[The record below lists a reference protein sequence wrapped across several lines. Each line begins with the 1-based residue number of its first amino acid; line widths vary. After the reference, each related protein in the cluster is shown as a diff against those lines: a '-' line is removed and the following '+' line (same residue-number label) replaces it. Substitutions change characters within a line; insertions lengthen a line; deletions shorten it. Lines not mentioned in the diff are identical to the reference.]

1 MSGKIIWKIICA
13 VSLVITG
20 CKKAEPYLLTE
31 SQIAIQV
38 ESLVNFSLINSKDV
52 TEIINN
58 SEDTGKLIQAIM
70 QYNESNDA
78 NILETLKRQISD
90 PVLVK
95 RITIIQG
102 ELETRK

>member
-1 MSGKIIWKIICA
+1 MNGKRVWKIIC
-13 VSLVITG
+13 VVCLVITG
-20 CKKAEPYLLTE
+20 CKRAKLYVPAE
-31 SQIAIQV
+31 SQIAIQA
-38 ESLVNFSLINSKDV
+38 ESLVNFSLVNSKDV
-52 TEIINN
+52 VEIINN
-58 SEDTGKLIQAIM
+58 SENAGKLIQAIM

-78 NILETLKRQISD
+78 NILEALKRQISD

>member
-1 MSGKIIWKIICA
+1 MKDKRIWKIMCA
-13 VSLVITG
+13 VCVVITG
-20 CKKAEPYLLTE
+20 CKKVESYVLTE
-31 SQIAIQV
+31 SQIAIQA
-38 ESLVNFSLINSKDV
+38 ESLVNFSLVNSKDAD
-52 TEIINN
+52 EIINN

-78 NILETLKRQISD
+78 NILEALKHQISD

-102 ELETRK
+102 ELETLK

>member
-1 MSGKIIWKIICA
+1 MC
-13 VSLVITG
+13 VVCLVIAG
-20 CKKAEPYLLTE
+20 CKKAEPYVLTE
-31 SQIAIQV
+31 SQIAIQM
-38 ESLVNFSLINSKDV
+38 ESLVNFSLVNSKDIA
-52 TEIINN
+52 EIINN
-58 SEDTGKLIQAIM
+58 DEDTGKLIQAIM

-78 NILETLKRQISD
+78 NILEALKRQISD

>member
-1 MSGKIIWKIICA
+1 MNNKRILEIMCA
-13 VSLVITG
+13 VCLVITG
-20 CKKAEPYLLTE
+20 CKKANPYVLTE
-31 SQIAIQV
+31 NQTAIQV
-38 ESLVNFSLINSKDV
+38 ESLVNFLLVNSKDAA
-52 TEIINN
+52 EIINN
-58 SEDTGKLIQAIM
+58 GEDTGKLIQAII

-78 NILETLKRQISD
+78 NILEALKRQISD

>member
-1 MSGKIIWKIICA
+1 MKAKRIRKILCA
-13 VSLVITG
+13 VCLVITG
-20 CKKAEPYLLTE
+20 CKKAAPYVLTE

-38 ESLVNFSLINSKDV
+38 ESLVNFSLVNSKDAA
-52 TEIINN
+52 EIINN
-58 SEDTGKLIQAIM
+58 SEDAGKLIQAIM

-78 NILETLKRQISD
+78 NIPEALKRQISD
-90 PVLVK
+90 PALVK

>member
-1 MSGKIIWKIICA
+1 MKDKRIRGIICA
-13 VSLVITG
+13 VCLGITG
-20 CKKAEPYLLTE
+20 CKAKSYVLTE
-31 SQIAIQV
+31 SQIAIQA
-38 ESLVNFSLINSKDV
+38 ESLVNFSLVNSKD
-52 TEIINN
+52 TAEIINN

-78 NILETLKRQISD
+78 NILEALKRQISD

>member
-1 MSGKIIWKIICA
+1 MNNKRIWKIMCAIC
-13 VSLVITG
+13 LVITG
-20 CKKAEPYLLTE
+20 CKAESYVLTE
-31 SQIAIQV
+31 SQIAIQT
-38 ESLVNFSLINSKDV
+38 ESLVNFSLVNSKDAD
-52 TEIINN
+52 EIINN
-58 SEDTGKLIQAIM
+58 NEDTGKLIQAIM

-78 NILETLKRQISD
+78 NILEALKRQISD